1 MSGLNSSNFSAN
13 EISICGRV
21 SATGAVAAGQGFS
34 CSVSGAVFTLSFNK
48 DYAACV
54 ACLVTGGEAGAI
66 GVLTTVTTD
75 SDGRVTGVTITT
87 SEAGGSTGAKAHSF
101 LIVLEE

>member
-13 EISICGRV
+13 EVSICGRV
-21 SATGAVAAGQGFS
+21 AANGSVTAGQGFS

-48 DYAACV
+48 DYASCV
-54 ACLVTGGEAGAI
+54 ACLVTGAENGAI
-66 GVLTTVTTD
+66 GGLTTVTTD

-87 SEAGGSTGAKAHSF
+87 EGHDGVDAAKAHSF
-101 LIVLEE
+101 LIILEE